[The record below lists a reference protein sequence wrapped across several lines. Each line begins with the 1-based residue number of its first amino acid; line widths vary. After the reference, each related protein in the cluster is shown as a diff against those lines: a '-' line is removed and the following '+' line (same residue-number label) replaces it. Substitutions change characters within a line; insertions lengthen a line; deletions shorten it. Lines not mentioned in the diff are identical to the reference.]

1 MQVSRDPPLSAERLE
16 ELMAKMAT
24 LMGGVSIGPAQE
36 IAQTPA
42 LDQATV
48 RDPRADLEEQL
59 HRLLIKIN
67 HDVTADNFERL
78 PLLNMEW
85 MRLKGLYDSMKK
97 QYE

>member
-1 MQVSRDPPLSAERLE
+1 MKDDMNVDDVGTTCPSVSSVCKPSCSSPSPKREHDL
-16 ELMAKMAT
+16 
-24 LMGGVSIGPAQE
+24 
-36 IAQTPA
+36 
-42 LDQATV
+42 
-48 RDPRADLEEQL
+48 DPRADLGEQL

-67 HDVTADNFERL
+67 HDVATDNFERL